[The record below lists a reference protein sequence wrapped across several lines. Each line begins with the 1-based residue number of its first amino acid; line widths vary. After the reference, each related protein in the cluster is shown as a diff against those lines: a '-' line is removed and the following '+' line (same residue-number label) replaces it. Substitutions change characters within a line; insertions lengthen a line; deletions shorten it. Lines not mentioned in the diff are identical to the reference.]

1 MNGLQIFNNAEF
13 GEIRSMSIDG
23 DAWFMGKDVCE
34 AFGDK
39 NHTRTM
45 GRLDEEDKKLIEI
58 VDSLGRAQVA
68 TFVNESGLFSM
79 LFAMQPQK
87 ANRDTSLD
95 AYPIEVQ
102 KRIEKLHRFKR
113 WVTHEV
119 LPSLYRT
126 GRYEMEQA
134 KQQRLKDEAENV
146 LDQVTPENWRYIK
159 EGLAQRFDMS
169 NLLLPSSA
177 QNLTATLI
185 VEDEKDRWAIDQ
197 ALKAYGTVY
206 EYYRTTHDDIKVKDL
221 ANLPGYQWITTV
233 GSAILCSAQFLGRKA
248 RFKWNPD
255 DPHMIFNCSSLRKD
269 GRVTI
274 PKIGAFAM
282 DRKIMLPTGKQ
293 LSMAIV
299 AKEPDGSY
307 SIQFKCK

>member
-39 NHTRTM
+39 NPARTI

-146 LDQVTPENWRYIK
+146 LDQVTPENWQYIK

-185 VEDEKDRWAIDQ
+185 VEDEKDRWAIDN
-197 ALKAYGTVY
+197 AMKAYGDVY
-206 EYYRTTHDDIKVKDL
+206 EYYRTTHDDRKIKEYV
-221 ANLPGYQWITTV
+221 NLPGNQWLSTI
-233 GSAILCSAQFLGRKA
+233 GSAILSSALFIGRKA
-248 RFKWNPD
+248 HVKW
-255 DPHMIFNCSSLRKD
+255 DPASPQMIFNCSSLRKD
-269 GRVTI
+269 GCVTI

-282 DRKIMLPTGKQ
+282 DRKITLPPGKQ

-299 AKEPDGSY
+299 EKEPDASY
-307 SIQFKCK
+307 SITFKYK